1 MLKISKSK
9 LREIIREVIR
19 EADESDKYS
28 HIGYGKYREKGKED
42 DKDAQTFQK
51 TDSGKFE
58 PVGGEKSGEKEKPK
72 PKVTKIAAD
81 PFADKDSETGK
92 DYTKKFTGTDEPE
105 DDDSETAYQSGAK
118 PTHKIATDVYYINKY
133 EGGGDD
139 FEQEAVPAYKISN
152 IEDMLAADSGNQLY
166 ISKGE
171 EGYFDG
177 KSFTS
182 EKGSTTT
189 LEPDHVKGTDKPK
202 RPQSRHDDEIINTI
216 KSIAGDDVKSAGTDE
231 KTGHKLFKVG
241 DEESDQEYTV
251 DQKGNIWVYGAGRTN
266 MDWYEPEIID
276 GPDDPDKDRHAAKPD
291 KPQPSGEETEIEKVL
306 NTVWGKG
313 GFEGTEDDTFEAVE
327 LLRDKG
333 IPDDEIRNWLD
344 DEFDASEEDLE
355 YWMTGD
361 EDVYDDD
368 DEDEWEE
375 SIIPQLKKEF
385 KQYGFAQKSKNWK
398 RVMI

>member
-1 MLKISKSK
+1 MKITKSK

-58 PVGGEKSGEKEKPK
+58 PVGGEKGGEKEKPE
-72 PKVTKIAAD
+72 PKQTKIAAD

-92 DYTKKFTGTDEPE
+92 DYTRKFMGTDEP
-105 DDDSETAYQSGAK
+105 DDWYDDSETAYQGGEE
-118 PTHKIATDVYYINKY
+118 PVHKIATDVYYINKY

-171 EGYFDG
+171 RGYFDG

-189 LEPDHVKGTDKPK
+189 IDHEEVGVLPRDWKDDDDYDAVDYAEEFEEKEDSIKKLADDGWSPEDIADELEIPDRYMDDIVKIT
-202 RPQSRHDDEIINTI
+202 NTI
-216 KSIAGDDVKSAGTDE
+216 DHE
-231 KTGHKLFKVG
+231 EVG
-241 DEESDQEYTV
+241 DRPA
-251 DQKGNIWVYGAGRTN
+251 W
-266 MDWYEPEIID
+266 DWK
-276 GPDDPDKDRHAAKPD
+276 DDDD
-291 KPQPSGEETEIEKVL
+291 EETEIEKVL
-306 NTVWGKG
+306 KTVWGPS
-313 GFEGTEDDTFEAVE
+313 GFEGTEDDTFEAVD

-398 RVMI
+398 RTML